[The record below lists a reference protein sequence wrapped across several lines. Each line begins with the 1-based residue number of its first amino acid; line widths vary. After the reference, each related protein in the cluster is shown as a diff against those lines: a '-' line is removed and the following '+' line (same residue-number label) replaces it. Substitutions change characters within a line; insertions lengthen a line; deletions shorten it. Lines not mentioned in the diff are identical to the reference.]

1 MPVRDATPADLAA
14 IGSMIAE
21 LAEFERAAAEVDFDP
36 ADLAHHL
43 FGPHPAAHVLI
54 ATVEGP
60 AGPVVAGMAVWFTTF
75 STWVGRPGI
84 WLEDLF
90 VRPHHRRHGLAT
102 QLLAA
107 LADRTDGRIEWQ
119 VLDWNTDAVTFYQ
132 GIGTRPVPG
141 WTRYRLEP
149 GWVRPAG

>member
-102 QLLAA
+102 CS
-107 LADRTDGRIEWQ
+107 T
-119 VLDWNTDAVTFYQ
+119 
-132 GIGTRPVPG
+132 GTPMPSPSTRESVPG
-141 WTRYRLEP
+141 PCP
-149 GWVRPAG
+149 GGPATAWSQVGSGRQDRVVAWR